1 MGLDTEITP
10 GRRGEY
16 SVWVNGT
23 QVAQKDMHGFPSE
36 QDVVAAVKRAV
47 GDN

>member
-16 SVWVNGT
+16 TVWVDGK
-23 QVAQKDMHGFPSE
+23 QVAQKDHSGFPSE
-36 QDVVAAVKRAV
+36 QDVLVAVRQAL
-47 GDN
+47 G